1 MVRGTDNTRKMV
13 YTSMEGNFKIPVVGP
28 FIRFLTV
35 FQLALQLVVSFFM
48 NEMTD
53 AVKEAG

>member
-1 MVRGTDNTRKMV
+1 MDCTWLGVLTTPRKMV

-35 FQLALQLVVSFFM
+35 FQSALQLKACVIS
-48 NEMTD
+48 
-53 AVKEAG
+53 